1 MTASAPEIEIE
12 PTAKSRVWA
21 FAEFALIAFWFV
33 ADILSWGHHIV
44 TLSKTINIFLLAW
57 LSLWLR
63 GIGWRGVGL
72 RRPIDWRKTL
82 LLGIGAG
89 LAMEA
94 LELFITQPLLE
105 RAFHKPPNLSSIME
119 LFGSWKMLALALALT
134 WTLAAFGEEMVYRG
148 YLMNRVTDL
157 VGKNRA
163 GWVTSLLLVN
173 IVFGL
178 AHYYQGITGMTEN
191 FIDGLLLGLIY
202 FAAGRNLWAP
212 ILAHGITDSADSLLI
227 FSGHYPGM
235 HLGIH

>member
-94 LELFITQPLLE
+94 LELFITQPCSSAHSTNRQTC
-105 RAFHKPPNLSSIME
+105 RASWNSS
-119 LFGSWKMLALALALT
+119 
-134 WTLAAFGEEMVYRG
+134 
-148 YLMNRVTDL
+148 
-157 VGKNRA
+157 
-163 GWVTSLLLVN
+163 
-173 IVFGL
+173 
-178 AHYYQGITGMTEN
+178 
-191 FIDGLLLGLIY
+191 
-202 FAAGRNLWAP
+202 AAGKCSP
-212 ILAHGITDSADSLLI
+212 SHS
-227 FSGHYPGM
+227 P
-235 HLGIH
+235 

>member
-1 MTASAPEIEIE
+1 MTTTSEIEMTAPS
-12 PTAKSRVWA
+12 TKSRAWA
-21 FAEFALIAFWFV
+21 FAEFALVAFWFC
-33 ADILSWGHHIV
+33 ADIFRWGHHIV
-44 TLSKTINIFLLAW
+44 ILSKTIDLFLLGW
-57 LSLWLR
+57 VSLWLR

-72 RRPIDWRKTL
+72 RRPLGWRKAL
-82 LLGIGAG
+82 LLGVGAG

-105 RAFHKPPNLSSIME
+105 RIFHKPPDLSSIME
-119 LFGSWKMLALALALT
+119 LFGNWKMLLLALALT

-157 VGKNRA
+157 VGKSRA
-163 GWVTSLLLVN
+163 GWATALLLVSV
-173 IVFGL
+173 VFGL
-178 AHYYQGITGMTEN
+178 AHYYQGITGITEN

-212 ILAHGITDSADSLLI
+212 IVAHGITDSLDSVLI

-235 HLGIH
+235 HIGLH

>member
-1 MTASAPEIEIE
+1 
-12 PTAKSRVWA
+12 
-21 FAEFALIAFWFV
+21 
-33 ADILSWGHHIV
+33 
-44 TLSKTINIFLLAW
+44 
-57 LSLWLR
+57 
-63 GIGWRGVGL
+63 
-72 RRPIDWRKTL
+72 
-82 LLGIGAG
+82 
-89 LAMEA
+89 
-94 LELFITQPLLE
+94 
-105 RAFHKPPNLSSIME
+105 ME

-148 YLMNRVTDL
+148 YLVNRVTDL

-163 GWVTSLLLVN
+163 GWITSLLLVN